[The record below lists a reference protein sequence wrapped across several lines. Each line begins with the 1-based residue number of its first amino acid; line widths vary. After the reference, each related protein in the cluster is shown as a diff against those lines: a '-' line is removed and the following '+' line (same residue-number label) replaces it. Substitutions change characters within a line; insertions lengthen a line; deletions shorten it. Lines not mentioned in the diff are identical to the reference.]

1 MDINKLQVFLKVIE
15 HNNLTKAA
23 ESLGYTQSG
32 ITHII
37 NGIEKEVGFR
47 LLKRC
52 HSGVSLTPEGEQL
65 IQFFTDLVDINHQMN
80 HKIMQV
86 KGLTQ
91 GSISIGSYTSVTLFY
106 IPEILKEFLKQHPNI
121 DISLMKGNCSDMEKC
136 LDECTIDVAFLSQ
149 QDYHSYDFIELLQ
162 DPIYAAM
169 SPENQL
175 AKYDPLPIKMLNN
188 APILHFVAPT
198 GRDLDV
204 EKILAQI
211 TPRVVYTTNFDYS
224 LISMARQNLGVC
236 LVPVLIAENEK
247 DGVVLRELSPH
258 CYRTLGMAVPLLSD
272 ASPATKS
279 FIECAEMVVKK
290 QKTKQVQT
298 DK

>member
-1 MDINKLQVFLKVIE
+1 MDISKLQVFLKVLE
-15 HNNLTKAA
+15 HKNLTKAA

-52 HSGVSLTPEGEQL
+52 HSGVSLTLEGEQL
-65 IQFFTDLVDINHQMN
+65 VQFFMDLVDINHQMN
-80 HKIMQV
+80 NKISQV
-86 KGLTQ
+86 KGLAQ
-91 GSISIGSYTSVTLFY
+91 GSIRIGSYTSVTLFY
-106 IPEILKEFLKQHPNI
+106 LPEILKEFLQQHPNI
-121 DISLMKGNCSDMEKC
+121 DVSLMKGNCSDMEKC
-136 LDECTIDVAFLSQ
+136 LDEGTIDVAFLSQ
-149 QDYHSYDFIELLQ
+149 QDYHNYDFIELLQ

-175 AKYDPLPIKMLNN
+175 AKYDPLPIEMLNN

-211 TPRVVYTTNFDYS
+211 TPRIVYTTNFDYS
-224 LISMARQNLGVC
+224 LISMARQNLGIC
-236 LVPVLIAENEK
+236 LVPGLIAENEK
-247 DGVVLRELSPH
+247 DGVVLKKLSPP
-258 CYRTLGMAVPLLSD
+258 CYRTLGIAVPQLSD
-272 ASPATKS
+272 ASPTTRS
-279 FIECAEMVVKK
+279 FIESAKAVVKK
-290 QKTKQVQT
+290 IKGKTTT
-298 DK
+298 D

>member
-1 MDINKLQVFLKVIE
+1 MDINKLQVFLKVLE
-15 HNNLTKAA
+15 YKNLTKAA

-37 NGIEKEVGFR
+37 NGIENEIGFR

-52 HSGVSLTPEGEQL
+52 HAGVSLTLEGEQL
-65 IQFFTDLVDINHQMN
+65 VSFFKDLVDLNHQMN
-80 HKIMQV
+80 NKIMQI
-86 KGLTQ
+86 KGLAQ
-91 GSISIGSYTSVTLFY
+91 GSIRIGSYTSVTLFY
-106 IPEILKEFLKQHPNI
+106 LPEILKEFLQQHPNI

-136 LDECTIDVAFLSQ
+136 LDERTIDVAFLSR

-175 AKYDPLPIKMLNN
+175 AEYDPLPIEMLDN

-204 EKILAQI
+204 EKILSQI

-236 LVPVLIAENEK
+236 LVPGLIAENEK
-247 DGVVLRELSPH
+247 DGVVLRKLSPP
-258 CYRTLGMAVPLLSD
+258 CYRTLGMAMPQLAD

-279 FIECAEMVVKK
+279 FIECAKAAVEKIK
-290 QKTKQVQT
+290 EKTGI

>member
-91 GSISIGSYTSVTLFY
+91 GSIRIGSYTSVTLFY
-106 IPEILKEFLKQHPNI
+106 LPEILKEFLKQHPNI
-121 DISLMKGNCSDMEKC
+121 DISLMKGNCSDMENVLMK
-136 LDECTIDVAFLSQ
+136 A
-149 QDYHSYDFIELLQ
+149 LLT
-162 DPIYAAM
+162 
-169 SPENQL
+169 SR
-175 AKYDPLPIKMLNN
+175 
-188 APILHFVAPT
+188 F
-198 GRDLDV
+198 
-204 EKILAQI
+204 
-211 TPRVVYTTNFDYS
+211 
-224 LISMARQNLGVC
+224 
-236 LVPVLIAENEK
+236 
-247 DGVVLRELSPH
+247 
-258 CYRTLGMAVPLLSD
+258 
-272 ASPATKS
+272 
-279 FIECAEMVVKK
+279 
-290 QKTKQVQT
+290 
-298 DK
+298 